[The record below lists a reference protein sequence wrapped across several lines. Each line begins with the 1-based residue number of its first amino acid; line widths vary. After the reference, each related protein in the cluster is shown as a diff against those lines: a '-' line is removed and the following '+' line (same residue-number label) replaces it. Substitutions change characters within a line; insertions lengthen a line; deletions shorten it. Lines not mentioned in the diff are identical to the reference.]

1 MFEGLVS
8 LLGDQEGLEV
18 LGVASSAADAV
29 DKSMHLRP
37 DLVLMDVRFPD
48 GDGAQICER
57 IRSRLPN
64 TAVLFLSAD
73 TNEATVERAV
83 MAGAA
88 GYVSTQISVAEL
100 VGAIKT
106 LAEGELLVTAAVLA
120 RLLRQGEIQ
129 PTDPDAPS
137 APELTGRER
146 EIVTLLAR
154 GRDNIAIAAELE
166 IEPATVR
173 GHVRSLLEKLGVHS
187 KAQAVDSARRMGLVG
202 VDVQRIP
209 QTARTTRPGRRD
221 DRFTQAGG
229 HARAGHRPAIR
240 RGSPVAQ
247 PRPPR
252 STVAQ
257 GHLSCD
263 PGDGAGRRPFRL
275 CPRRATASG
284 LDRCRRP
291 RHRRARGCD
300 CRRPPRVR
308 RPPPHSAGPPERH
321 SAGP

>member
-1 MFEGLVS
+1 MPTPIRVLIVEHDRLMFEGLVS

-129 PTDPDAPS
+129 PIDPDAPS
-137 APELTGRER
+137 TPELTGRER
-146 EIVTLLAR
+146 EIVRLLAR

-187 KAQAVDSARRMGLVG
+187 KAQAVDSARRIGLV
-202 VDVQRIP
+202 DDS
-209 QTARTTRPGRRD
+209 ARTSR
-221 DRFTQAGG
+221 
-229 HARAGHRPAIR
+229 
-240 RGSPVAQ
+240 
-247 PRPPR
+247 
-252 STVAQ
+252 
-257 GHLSCD
+257 
-263 PGDGAGRRPFRL
+263 
-275 CPRRATASG
+275 
-284 LDRCRRP
+284 
-291 RHRRARGCD
+291 
-300 CRRPPRVR
+300 
-308 RPPPHSAGPPERH
+308 
-321 SAGP
+321 

>member
-1 MFEGLVS
+1 MPVPIRMLIVQHDRLMFEGLVS

-187 KAQAVDSARRMGLVG
+187 KAQAVDSARRMGLV
-202 VDVQRIP
+202 DDS
-209 QTARTTRPGRRD
+209 ART
-221 DRFTQAGG
+221 
-229 HARAGHRPAIR
+229 
-240 RGSPVAQ
+240 
-247 PRPPR
+247 PR
-252 STVAQ
+252 
-257 GHLSCD
+257 
-263 PGDGAGRRPFRL
+263 
-275 CPRRATASG
+275 
-284 LDRCRRP
+284 
-291 RHRRARGCD
+291 
-300 CRRPPRVR
+300 
-308 RPPPHSAGPPERH
+308 
-321 SAGP
+321 

>member
-1 MFEGLVS
+1 MPTPIRVLIVEHDRLMFEGLVS

-100 VGAIKT
+100 VGAIKR

-129 PTDPDAPS
+129 PIDPDAPS

-146 EIVTLLAR
+146 EIVTLLAS

-173 GHVRSLLEKLGVHS
+173 WHVRSLLEKLGVHS
-187 KAQAVDSARRMGLVG
+187 KAQAVDSARRMGLV
-202 VDVQRIP
+202 DDS
-209 QTARTTRPGRRD
+209 ART
-221 DRFTQAGG
+221 
-229 HARAGHRPAIR
+229 
-240 RGSPVAQ
+240 
-247 PRPPR
+247 PR
-252 STVAQ
+252 
-257 GHLSCD
+257 
-263 PGDGAGRRPFRL
+263 
-275 CPRRATASG
+275 
-284 LDRCRRP
+284 
-291 RHRRARGCD
+291 
-300 CRRPPRVR
+300 
-308 RPPPHSAGPPERH
+308 
-321 SAGP
+321 